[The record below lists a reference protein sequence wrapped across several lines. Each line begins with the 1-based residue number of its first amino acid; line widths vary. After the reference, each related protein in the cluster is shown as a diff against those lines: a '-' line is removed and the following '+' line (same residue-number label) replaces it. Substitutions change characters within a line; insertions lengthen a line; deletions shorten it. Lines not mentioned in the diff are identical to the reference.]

1 MDTIF
6 DPIAYERVSDGAFF
20 CWNCMWRWMKW
31 HETAAPYYR
40 PCSSLAIL
48 GWKVCQECG
57 VRFAHF
63 FREREEDELVTM
75 YDDPLLFVES
85 DRDW

>member
-31 HETAAPYYR
+31 YGETPYYR
-40 PCSSLAIL
+40 PCSSFVVLA
-48 GWKVCQECG
+48 WKDCRECG
-57 VRFAHF
+57 IRFAHF